1 MPTNV
6 SELRADVRNFPTR
19 TSAGEVAIAVLFMI
33 GLAAGLI
40 ALNAVLGPAEIDL
53 QNIGPLVGP

>member
-19 TSAGEVAIAVLFMI
+19 TSAVEVVIAVLFMI
-33 GLAAGLI
+33 GLGAALV
-40 ALNAVLGPAEIDL
+40 ALSVLLGPAEIDL
-53 QNIGPLVGP
+53 QNIGPLAGP